1 MEQGNASSTD
11 PTPGPSARE
20 DAVTQARRARSRVLE
35 CEDELRAWVRLSQ
48 TWEEQAL
55 AIDGSADRLPLRAVC
70 VGVKDLIDVA
80 GMPTRAGSSITSA
93 DPVGQDAAC
102 VARLRELGAVILGK
116 TVTTEF
122 GYFSP
127 GPTRN
132 PQALEHTPGGSSS
145 GSAAAVGAGTVPL
158 ALGTQTAGS
167 LTRPASYCG
176 TAGMVLAHGST
187 DLRGI
192 TGLSESLDSLGL
204 LTPSVAALRRVLR
217 AFGGLPEQEP
227 APVAHALI
235 WDGACL
241 EQIEPPM
248 AALIRELPDLLQ
260 RAGCRTAPLDWDDH
274 VQTLAEDHSVV
285 MAFEAHRTR
294 QQELELHGS
303 SLSPQLR
310 ELLERGRGIPSDA
323 AGAAL
328 ARRDRSREELAHHL
342 GGDSVVVGPA
352 APGPAP
358 AGLEATG
365 SPALSRPWQ
374 LLGLPVVVVPGART
388 VAGLPL
394 GAQLIG
400 LPGQEE
406 QLLELGEMLEPLL
419 RALDPLPD
427 SPAPVR
433 KEMTC

>member
-1 MEQGNASSTD
+1 MEPGNASSTD
-11 PTPGPSARE
+11 PAPSPSVPDDAMTQAQSAR
-20 DAVTQARRARSRVLE
+20 ARVLE
-35 CEDELRAWVRLSQ
+35 REDELHAWVSLSE
-48 TWEEQAL
+48 TWEEQSL
-55 AIDGSADRLPLRAVC
+55 AIDESADELPLRGVC

-80 GMPTRAGSSITSA
+80 GMPTRAGSPITSA
-93 DPVGQDAAC
+93 APVGQDAAC

-132 PQALEHTPGGSSS
+132 PHALDRTPGGSSS

-176 TAGMVLAHGST
+176 TAGMVLAHGAA

-204 LTPSVAALRRVLR
+204 LTPSVADLRRVAR
-217 AFGGLPEQEP
+217 ALGSQPEQDS
-227 APVAHALI
+227 APVAGVLI

-241 EQIEPPM
+241 ERIEPPM
-248 AALIRELPDLLQ
+248 AALVRELPSLLHSAGR
-260 RAGCRTAPLDWDDH
+260 RAAPLEWDDH
-274 VQTLAEDHSVV
+274 IQTLAEDHSIV

-294 QQELELHGS
+294 EQEFELHGS
-303 SLSPQLR
+303 GISPQLR
-310 ELLERGRGIPSDA
+310 ELLERGHRTPRDEVD
-323 AGAAL
+323 AAL

-342 GGDSVVVGPA
+342 SGDSVVAGPA
-352 APGPAP
+352 ATGPAP
-358 AGLEATG
+358 VGLEATG
-365 SPALSRPWQ
+365 SPILSRPWQ

-394 GAQLIG
+394 GVQLIG

-419 RALDPLPD
+419 RALAPLPD
-427 SPAPVR
+427 
-433 KEMTC
+433 